1 MMTPQLLT
9 AKILSTAFGVASLL
23 VVSSA
28 QAAFVSV
35 APNTPESPGL
45 PLGAGTS
52 GLTGT
57 VLDSMSNNFAGS
69 ISGNTLFGTLRS
81 MVVDT
86 GSGYDFYYQVINT
99 SSTAAGFGDDIFRL
113 AIPGYGQGAFT
124 VDATWL
130 NDGVATISALV
141 GVPVAFTSTLTPNKG
156 GAGSVFSA
164 DRDPAMNSATFNGG
178 GAAFYFDSAQFFN
191 TDNFPSP
198 PNGGTNTPANID
210 SGQNS
215 NWLVLRTNYND
226 YTLSGVVS
234 VLSAGGGTGEVGAF
248 APIPEPSTVL
258 FGLAMISVCAS
269 SRLRKNRAAQQ
280 A

>member
-1 MMTPQLLT
+1 MKTPQLLT
-9 AKILSTAFGVASLL
+9 AKILNSAFGVASLF
-23 VVSSA
+23 VVSAA

-45 PLGAGTS
+45 PLGAGTT
-52 GLTGT
+52 GLSGT
-57 VLDSMSNNFAGS
+57 VLASSANNFAGS

-99 SSTAAGFGDDIFRL
+99 STTGLNGGDDIFRL

-124 VDATWL
+124 VDATYRT
-130 NDGVATISALV
+130 DGLAGITGA
-141 GVPVAFTSTLTPNKG
+141 PVAFTSTFTPNKG

-164 DRDPAMNSATFNGG
+164 DRDPALNTPDFNGG
-178 GAAFYFDSAQFFN
+178 GAAFYFDSSQFFN
-191 TDNFPSP
+191 LNVPGGPTTAPS
-198 PNGGTNTPANID
+198 NID
-210 SGQNS
+210 AGENS
-215 NWLVLRTNYND
+215 NWLVLRTNYNE
-226 YTLSGVVS
+226 YTLTGVVS
-234 VLSAGGGTGEVGAF
+234 VLSAGGGTAQAGAF

>member
-1 MMTPQLLT
+1 MKTSQLIT

-35 APNTPESPGL
+35 APNTPESPGVL
-45 PLGAGTS
+45 LGAGTS

-57 VLDSMSNNFAGS
+57 VVDSMSNNFVGS
-69 ISGNTLFGTLRS
+69 VSGNSVTGTLRS
-81 MVVDT
+81 MVVNT

-99 SSTAAGFGDDIFRL
+99 SSTGLNAGDDIFRL
-113 AIPGYGQGAFT
+113 AIPGYAQGAFT

-130 NDGVATISALV
+130 NDGVTTISGLT

-156 GAGSVFSA
+156 AAGSVYSA
-164 DRDPAMNSATFNGG
+164 DRDPALNSAEFNGG
-178 GAAFYFDSAQFFN
+178 GAAFYFDSTQFFN
-191 TDNFPSP
+191 LNVPGGPTTAPS
-198 PNGGTNTPANID
+198 NID
-210 SGQNS
+210 AGENS
-215 NWLVLRTNYND
+215 SWLVLRTNYND
-226 YTLSGVVS
+226 YTQTGVVS
-234 VLSAGGGTGEVGAF
+234 VLSSGGGTGQVGAF

-258 FGLAMISVCAS
+258 FGLAMISVCAN
-269 SRLRKNRAAQQ
+269 SRLRKNRAALR